1 MIVPLTLSSGPS
13 AGARTL
19 PPVLAQLGSS
29 ELFLLEL
36 QGDLEVSG
44 DKRGQLVGHLT
55 IDDSGKGKPTLRIG
69 YHLLEGTIISLAKPL
84 AVLQRVP
91 TPSRSQMPP
100 PPPQPDAA
108 DKDIDMRCGD
118 DGGEELGAAST
129 AAATSYTI
137 RTLVRKKIVFSKRP
151 TPIVGASAKI
161 GVLAPL

>member
-19 PPVLAQLGSS
+19 PPALAQLGSS
-29 ELFLLEL
+29 ELCLLEL

-69 YHLLEGTIISLAKPL
+69 YHLLEGTIVSLAKPL
-84 AVLQRVP
+84 AVLQRMP
-91 TPSRSQMPP
+91 TPSRSQIL
-100 PPPQPDAA
+100 PPPQPDE
-108 DKDIDMRCGD
+108 DISMDN
-118 DGGEELGAAST
+118 GGEELGAPGTTST
-129 AAATSYTI
+129 AAAVAATSYTI

-161 GVLAPL
+161 GVPL

>member
-1 MIVPLTLSSGPS
+1 MIVPLILSSGPS

-19 PPVLAQLGSS
+19 PPALAQLGSS

-69 YHLLEGTIISLAKPL
+69 YHLLEGTIVSLAKPL
-84 AVLQRVP
+84 AVLQR
-91 TPSRSQMPP
+91 
-100 PPPQPDAA
+100 PDE
-108 DKDIDMRCGD
+108 DISMHCGD
-118 DGGEELGAAST
+118 DGGEELGAPGEGTAST
-129 AAATSYTI
+129 AAATATSYTI

-161 GVLAPL
+161 GVPL